1 MSSLV
6 TPASLTEWSIAIIG
20 VIGAVGGL
28 LKVSNCSMIKCFC
41 LQCVRDRPIP
51 DDELQNPNIE
61 LPAPTRLEIENRV

>member
-28 LKVSNCSMIKCFC
+28 LKVSNCSTIKCLC
-41 LQCVRDRPIP
+41 IQCVRDRSIP
-51 DDELQNPNIE
+51 DDELQNPDIE